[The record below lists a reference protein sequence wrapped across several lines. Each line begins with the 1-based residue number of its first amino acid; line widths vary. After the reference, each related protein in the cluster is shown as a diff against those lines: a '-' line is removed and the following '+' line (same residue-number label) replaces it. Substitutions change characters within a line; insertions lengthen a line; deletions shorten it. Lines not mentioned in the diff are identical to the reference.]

1 MFTETFPYHVMND
14 AAVCSSYGMRVQR
27 AIDAVTADG
36 KEKDIVRKRLA
47 VGRRSLAKGIIA
59 GAVASVVLTGCG
71 GGQASD
77 SQPTAAAVDPNSGD
91 RATGNVTMCGH
102 ADASG
107 VNGGTAAAFSEQN
120 PDVQAEYV
128 EIGATTDQSRTQQVQ
143 RLEAESTECDVF
155 LMDVTW
161 VSEFATQNWLLDQS
175 AVVEGLK
182 DEAIPSTLET
192 AFYEGKYWATPF
204 YTNASL
210 IYYAPDKVAKPETWQ
225 QLYSEA
231 SKGAD
236 TGFVYQGQQYE
247 GLTVNFLELLYSA
260 GGSVL
265 DDDGNVTI
273 DSAETREVLDF
284 MATGIENGAAPRA
297 VLTFDENATRI
308 AYETGEYGY
317 QRNWPHVYRL
327 LNETPLADEFAV
339 APLPSWEGS
348 GEASG
353 VLGGWNMAIS
363 AYSENPEAA
372 VALINFATSPD
383 WQKRV
388 AADYSQAPM
397 NEAAYDDTEVLEAM
411 PFAQELRQ
419 SVEAAKP
426 RPTSPVYPQ
435 ISQAIYDNVYSVIS
449 GETGSEAAVQK
460 MVEEIEAAQETF

>member
-1 MFTETFPYHVMND
+1 MKKCL
-14 AAVCSSYGMRVQR
+14 AVQR
-27 AIDAVTADG
+27 RGLT
-36 KEKDIVRKRLA
+36 
-47 VGRRSLAKGIIA
+47 KGILA
-59 GAVASVVLTGCG
+59 GALVSVVLTGCG
-71 GGQASD
+71 GGQPSEQA
-77 SQPTAAAVDPNSGD
+77 PAAEAVDPASGEG
-91 RATGNVTMCGH
+91 AVGKVTMCGH
-102 ADASG
+102 SDASG
-107 VNGGTAAAFSEQN
+107 VNGGTVAAFSEQN
-120 PDVQAEYV
+120 PDVEAEYV
-128 EIGATTDQSRTQQVQ
+128 EIGANTDQSRTQQVQ
-143 RLEAESTECDVF
+143 RLEGQSSECDVF

-161 VSEFATQNWLLDQS
+161 VSEFATQNWLLDQT

-192 AFYEGKYWATPF
+192 AFYDGKYWATPF

-210 IYYAPDKVAKPETWQ
+210 IYYMPDKVAKPETWQ

-231 SKGAD
+231 AEGAD

-260 GGSVL
+260 GGTVL
-265 DDDGNVTI
+265 DEEGNVAI

-284 MATGIENGAAPRA
+284 MAAGIENGAVPRA
-297 VLTFDENATRI
+297 VLTYDEDATRI
-308 AYETGEYGY
+308 AYESGEYGY

-327 LNETPLADEFAV
+327 LKETPLAEDFAV
-339 APLPSWEGS
+339 APLPTWEEG

-372 VALINFATSPD
+372 VALINFATSPE

-397 NEAAYDDTEVLEAM
+397 NEAAYDDPEVLEAM

-419 SVEAAKP
+419 SVMGAKP
-426 RPTSPVYPQ
+426 RPKSPVYPQ
-435 ISQAIYDNVYSVIS
+435 ISQAIYNNVFSVIS
-449 GETGSEAAVQK
+449 GETDSETAVQN